1 MYETVISFTLN
12 IDIANLT
19 IQLKNNIRNETSKQ
33 MNIDISR
40 IGLLDIAES
49 VNKMR
54 RLMSIQVSYTITSTE
69 LSETKTIESSISLEK
84 LNSILSTASNNTL
97 LATDIQIK
105 TIIIS
110 EEIPDV
116 TLTIVTKDATIMIV
130 VICVAVAVT
139 AIVGI
144 LSIYFRKRLPVTKL
158 KGGEFNI
165 LDDSHEYCPVC
176 SYAIE
181 NP

>member
-1 MYETVISFTLN
+1 LN
-12 IDIANLT
+12 IDIENLT
-19 IQLKNNIRNETSKQ
+19 IELKNDIRNETSKQ

-40 IGLLDIAES
+40 IGLLHIAES

-69 LSETKTIESSISLEK
+69 LSERKTIESGISLEK

-116 TLTIVTKDATIMIV
+116 TLTIVGTVETKDDTIMIV

-139 AIVGI
+139 AIIGI
-144 LSIYFRKRLPVTKL
+144 LFNYFRKRLPVTNL

-165 LDDSHEYCPVC
+165 LDNSHEYCPVC

-181 NP
+181 NSLIN

>member
-1 MYETVISFTLN
+1 
-12 IDIANLT
+12 
-19 IQLKNNIRNETSKQ
+19 
-33 MNIDISR
+33 
-40 IGLLDIAES
+40 
-49 VNKMR
+49 
-54 RLMSIQVSYTITSTE
+54 
-69 LSETKTIESSISLEK
+69 
-84 LNSILSTASNNTL
+84 
-97 LATDIQIK
+97 
-105 TIIIS
+105 
-110 EEIPDV
+110 
-116 TLTIVTKDATIMIV
+116 MIV